1 MPQIRHDVGDSLMMR
16 QMNPESLKG
25 MASLLQQYGRNGDT
39 MLAHINPKE
48 AMLLDRVSGGGSM
61 NPMTGMPEFFD
72 GDADA
77 DPEGDSQG
85 SVGDDPGLGSPS
97 ADPDPPGDAPSDVGA
112 EIDMMSLGLLEGVVD
127 PDVSLG
133 LVDGALGQ
141 ETSEETGLFSGIGS
155 LFTKG
160 FDALGNYV
168 SYTLN
173 NPISSL
179 VNTAI
184 NLNPFGLAANALSM
198 ATSGR
203 SIAGH
208 GSELL
213 GSLGL
218 GVPSDVSPVAVG
230 TQEAVQDLMR
240 GEAPNLGGLFGGEE
254 DEDVIGIIPG
264 PLETPGYQ
272 QKPDYAQGGLAS
284 LPQIS
289 HSGLYRAMGRG

>member
-1 MPQIRHDVGDSLMMR
+1 MMR

-48 AMLLDRVSGGGSM
+48 AMPLDRVSGGGSM
-61 NPMTGMPEFFD
+61 NPMTGMPEFYGGDSD

-77 DPEGDSQG
+77 DAEGDSQG
-85 SVGDDPGLGSPS
+85 SVGG
-97 ADPDPPGDAPSDVGA
+97 DPDAPGDAPGDIGA
-112 EIDMMSLGLLEGVVD
+112 EIDMMGTGMSGVAVD
-127 PDVSLG
+127 ADASLG

-141 ETSEETGLFSGIGS
+141 EPDEAGGIFGGIGS

-179 VNTAI
+179 VNTAV
-184 NLNPFGLAANALSM
+184 NLNPFGLAANAISM
-198 ATSGR
+198 ATTGR
-203 SIAGH
+203 SLAGH
-208 GSELL
+208 GSDVL

-218 GVPSDVSPVAVG
+218 GVPSDVSPVAAG
-230 TQEAVQDLMR
+230 TQEAVQDMVTSVQE
-240 GEAPNLGGLFGGEE
+240 EAPNLGGLFGAKEGFGEMP
-254 DEDVIGIIPG
+254 DETIPD
-264 PLETPGYQ
+264 YQ
-272 QKPDYAQGGLAS
+272 QKHDFAQGGLAS

>member
-1 MPQIRHDVGDSLMMR
+1 MPGDDVG
-16 QMNPESLKG
+16 NEP
-25 MASLLQQYGRNGDT
+25 
-39 MLAHINPKE
+39 
-48 AMLLDRVSGGGSM
+48 
-61 NPMTGMPEFFD
+61 D
-72 GDADA
+72 G
-77 DPEGDSQG
+77 
-85 SVGDDPGLGSPS
+85 PG
-97 ADPDPPGDAPSDVGA
+97 AAPGDIGA

-141 ETSEETGLFSGIGS
+141 ETDEAGGIFGGIGS

-160 FDALGNYV
+160 FDALGSFV

-184 NLNPFGLAANALSM
+184 NYSPPGLAANAISM
-198 ATSGR
+198 ITTGR
-203 SIAGH
+203 SLAGH
-208 GSELL
+208 GSDVL

-218 GVPSDVSPVAVG
+218 GVPSDVSPVAAG
-230 TQEAVQDLMR
+230 TQEAVQDMVTSVQE
-240 GEAPNLGGLFGGEE
+240 EAPNLGGLFGGKEGFGE
-254 DEDVIGIIPG
+254 MPDETI
-264 PLETPGYQ
+264 PGYQ
-272 QKPDYAQGGLAS
+272 QKHDFAQGGLAS